1 MKRITGIIALVLILT
16 AASVQAITVYYK
28 PTPYPLT
35 ISSDKQHIVD
45 GWITNVYYDKKFMQ
59 DDKLQ
64 IGGWGDLYQ
73 SYLKFDLTG
82 LPENIS
88 QAIFW
93 IMPSQVPSP
102 KISTP
107 FAVCPV
113 TSFWDNT
120 MIWST
125 RPSAPICY
133 GWYMAPTPDR
143 WWGLYITNWYTGW
156 KKGTMAN
163 YGLKL
168 TPQFSN
174 NNNFDMFR
182 SSRYTD
188 VRWKRPFLQLNFT
201 PPVAVPDFKIP
212 LPGELYW
219 LVTTEVGGYDCLGD
233 IPGNSP
239 WPDTAHQNNNYFSI
253 DFSWKNF
260 DANWNQRYDPNY
272 SDPAK
277 NNIPILAAANGKVAI
292 ANDDLNNP
300 NGYYVV
306 IDHDD
311 DVNVGTGFSTRYL
324 HLKYAPNFTE
334 GQYVSQGDI
343 IGYMGNTGLSNGVHL
358 HFGVRYNNNGDAN
371 TFVSYVVMDGFIL
384 KSFQTE
390 CSIDSNGQPK
400 EKILYY
406 PSTNRAY

>member
-1 MKRITGIIALVLILT
+1 MKKITGIIAFALILT
-16 AASVQAITVYYK
+16 AASVQAITVYYQ

-35 ISSDKQHIVD
+35 IPADKQHIVD

-64 IGGWGDLYQ
+64 IGGWGDTYL

-82 LPENIS
+82 LPQNVS

-93 IMPSQVPSP
+93 IMPSATPSS
-102 KISTP
+102 KILTP

-113 TSFWDNT
+113 TTFWDNNMT
-120 MIWST
+120 WST

-133 GWYMAPTPDR
+133 GWYSAPMPDR

-156 KKGTMAN
+156 KNGSMAN
-163 YGLKL
+163 HGVELI
-168 TPQFSN
+168 PQFHN

-182 SSRYTD
+182 SSRNTD
-188 VRWKRPFLQLNFT
+188 ARGKRPLVQLNFT
-201 PPVAVPDFKIP
+201 PPVSVPDFKTP
-212 LPGELYW
+212 LPGGLYW

-233 IPGNSP
+233 VPGNSP
-239 WPDTAHQNNNYFSI
+239 WPDAAHQNNNYFSI

-260 DANWNQRYDPNY
+260 DANWNQRYDPY
-272 SDPAK
+272 SSDPAK
-277 NNIPILAAANGKVAI
+277 NNIPILAAASGRIETADYND
-292 ANDDLNNP
+292 ANENF
-300 NGYYVV
+300 VV

-311 DVNVGTGFSTRYL
+311 DIDVKTGFSTRYL
-324 HLKYAPNFTE
+324 HLKYTPNLIK
-334 GQYVSQGDI
+334 GQFVSQGDI

-358 HFGVRYNNNGDAN
+358 HFGVRYNNSGDAN
-371 TFVSYVVMDGFIL
+371 TYASYAVMDGFIL

-390 CSIDSNGQPK
+390 CSVDSNGQPK
-400 EKILYY
+400 
-406 PSTNRAY
+406 